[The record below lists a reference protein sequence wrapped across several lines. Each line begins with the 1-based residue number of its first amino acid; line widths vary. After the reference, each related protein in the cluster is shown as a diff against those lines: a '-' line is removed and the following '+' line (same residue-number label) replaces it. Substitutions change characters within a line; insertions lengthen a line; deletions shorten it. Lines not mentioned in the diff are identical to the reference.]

1 MSAMSSRMR
10 SASVSALGTT
20 APSAKFTTTRLMGA
34 EMVEAEAVA
43 EGELLVVAP
52 LGRGVTEGV
61 GVLVEEGRLE
71 ALSEG

>member
-1 MSAMSSRMR
+1 MSSRAAAA
-10 SASVSALGTT
+10 SASASGTP
-20 APSAKFTTTRLMGA
+20 APVAMFTTTRLMGA

-43 EGELLVVAP
+43 EGELLVVTP

-61 GVLVEEGRLE
+61 GVLVAEGRLE